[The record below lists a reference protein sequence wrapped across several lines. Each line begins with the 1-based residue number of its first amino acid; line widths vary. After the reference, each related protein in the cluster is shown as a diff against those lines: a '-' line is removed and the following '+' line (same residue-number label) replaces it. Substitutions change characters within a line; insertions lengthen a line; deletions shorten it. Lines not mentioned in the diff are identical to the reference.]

1 LARHR
6 PTSGNSRPWRRIWV
20 DDEPSVTTVFGRSSN
35 SAWVVRSLST
45 SLRRDVRGV
54 RGRVPVPAPV
64 LLHERG
70 LGPSEIGACWRREP
84 PSDSS
89 TGRPFRA
96 SQISLARTSRPLPC
110 CSSWPLS
117 RVGYDL
123 PAGFDAASAD
133 EVLVTPFRR
142 APTRQQS
149 RRCILPIIGGH
160 MRIIISM
167 CYQLVAW
174 RHWDASHIPERTRPC
189 PPKGVRASIPFI
201 GRANRKPPV
210 PSFAVAR
217 QIAQEDR

>member
-1 LARHR
+1 LSVEH
-6 PTSGNSRPWRRIWV
+6 
-20 DDEPSVTTVFGRSSN
+20 EPSVTTVFSGSAN
-35 SAWVVRSLST
+35 KAWVVRSLFGSP
-45 SLRRDVRGV
+45 RHDVRGV
-54 RGRVPVPAPV
+54 RGRVPVPAPA

-89 TGRPFRA
+89 PGRPFRA
-96 SQISLARTSRPLPC
+96 SQIGLARTSRPLPC

-123 PAGFDAASAD
+123 PAGFGAASAD

-160 MRIIISM
+160 MRITISM

-174 RHWDASHIPERTRPC
+174 RS
-189 PPKGVRASIPFI
+189 G
-201 GRANRKPPV
+201 GRLFQN
-210 PSFAVAR
+210 AR
-217 QIAQEDR
+217 GLALHK